1 MKSTPMLPMK
11 PEKEDMT
18 EKCSLH
24 RLGLCT
30 VKKCDKDCAENY
42 SLDEIIA
49 EVKSWG

>member
-1 MKSTPMLPMK
+1 MKSTLMLPEK
-11 PEKEDMT
+11 PEEDMT
-18 EKCSLH
+18 VKCSLH
-24 RLGLCT
+24 KFGLCS